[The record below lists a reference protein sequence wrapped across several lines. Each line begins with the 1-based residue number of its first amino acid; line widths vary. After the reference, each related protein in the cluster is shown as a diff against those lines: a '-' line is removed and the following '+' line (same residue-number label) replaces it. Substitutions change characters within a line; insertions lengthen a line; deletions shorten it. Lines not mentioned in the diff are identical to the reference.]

1 MINDIIC
8 WSLRISLF
16 FSYGQPHGLSLIN
29 IVKSLC
35 RIKFDG
41 WYSLIPIKKQT
52 IHTVDSLV
60 ILVTSSLNGIR
71 ILLSVD
77 KVPIDCHQEPFTSE
91 FAQWMYCSCWANSPC
106 FIGCS
111 RLVLAS
117 IATVHHDACFMLL
130 QTNNSWV
137 VATNIMP
144 NSNSL
149 ILWMRN
155 PAPPHQV
162 GFSTL

>member
-16 FSYGQPHGLSLIN
+16 FFSYGQPHGTFICWLSLIN

-41 WYSLIPIKKQT
+41 WYSLIPIKTQPFT
-52 IHTVDSLV
+52 RIHTVDSLV
-60 ILVTSSLNGIR
+60 ILVTSSLNSIR

-91 FAQWMYCSCWANSPC
+91 FAQWMYCSCWANFPC

-130 QTNNSWV
+130 QTNNRWV
-137 VATNIMP
+137 VASGELT
-144 NSNSL
+144 
-149 ILWMRN
+149 
-155 PAPPHQV
+155 
-162 GFSTL
+162 